1 MNSAI
6 LTRAMKANRQSDGKP
21 LTGRCKERGCG
32 QHMSKRVLDNLTKKP
47 AIVLTVLL
55 LVLVASGCGADKKT
69 AEGPA
74 AYVTPTLR
82 PTSADFGEAGSLET
96 DTPELSPSTDAEIKP
111 IKPVTVSFVG
121 DVFTSDRM
129 YNNYQDAGGLLGVV
143 SQKVLDVFQGSDVMV
158 ANHEYCST
166 DIDDSNALSFQ
177 KWIEQCDTRNEFIFG
192 ELGIDVAG
200 LANNHAF
207 DYGKQGFLDTLDG
220 LDEMGITYV
229 GAGRDYQDAT
239 EAKIATVGDKSIAF
253 FASNSII
260 TDVGWIV
267 NDSRPGMNGLYTWSD
282 TYTTM
287 IDNIKKASETNDLV
301 VVMLHFGTEK
311 TNQQNAEQQKYARAC
326 IDAGADIII
335 GHHAHVLQGI
345 EYYGD
350 GVIFY
355 SLGNFLFS
363 NYVSETMV
371 LTLTLERDNSY
382 SLKVLPCQSST
393 YYTKDVD
400 TSTVFDILN
409 QYSVNAEVDAEGNV
423 KRKD

>member
-1 MNSAI
+1 MLSEKVKFAI
-6 LTRAMKANRQSDGKP
+6 IMTIFIAVSVGCAGTKEEAEK
-21 LTGRCKERGCG
+21 TGTTENNDI
-32 QHMSKRVLDNLTKKP
+32 SIT
-47 AIVLTVLL
+47 
-55 LVLVASGCGADKKT
+55 
-69 AEGPA
+69 
-74 AYVTPTLR
+74 VTPR
-82 PTSADFGEAGSLET
+82 PTSSAIDTAEKLDSV
-96 DTPELSPSTDAEIKP
+96 TPEITQSPDVEIKP
-111 IKPVTVSFVG
+111 LKPITISFVG

-129 YNNYQDAGGLLGVV
+129 YSNYMNNGGLTGVV
-143 SQKVLDVFQGSDVMV
+143 SQKVLDVFQGSDIMV

-177 KWIEQCDTRNEFIFG
+177 KWIEQCDTKNEFIFG

-220 LDEMGITYV
+220 LDEMGIMYV
-229 GAGRDYQDAT
+229 GAGRDYEDAT
-239 EAKIATVGDKSIAF
+239 KAKVMEVGDKSIAF
-253 FASNSII
+253 FASNKVI

-267 NDSRPGMNGLYTWSD
+267 DDSKPGMNGLYTWSD

-287 IDNIKKASETNDLV
+287 IENIKEASKTNDLV
-301 VVMLHFGTEK
+301 VVMLHFGTER
-311 TNQQNAEQQKYARAC
+311 TNQHTSDQTTFARAC

-355 SLGNFLFS
+355 NLGNFLFS

-371 LTLTLERDNSY
+371 VTVTLERDNSY
-382 SLKVLPCQSST
+382 SLSILPCQSSM
-393 YYTKDVD
+393 YYTKDVT

-409 QYSVNAEVDAEGNV
+409 RYSVNAKVSSDGTVSKVE
-423 KRKD
+423 